1 LNRDIR
7 CAGDPAG
14 CVWPRLVL
22 LDGII
27 ERTAPPFTFSKVD
40 GDAVFAFARDD
51 QDVPRGAALLE
62 CLSAC
67 YVAFRGRLGG
77 AMEIWTCRCNA
88 CSPIAARVYSL
99 G

>member
-1 LNRDIR
+1 MIQPD
-7 CAGDPAG
+7 AYA
-14 CVWPRLVL
+14 LVSSL

-88 CSPIAARVYSL
+88 CSRVGARVYSL